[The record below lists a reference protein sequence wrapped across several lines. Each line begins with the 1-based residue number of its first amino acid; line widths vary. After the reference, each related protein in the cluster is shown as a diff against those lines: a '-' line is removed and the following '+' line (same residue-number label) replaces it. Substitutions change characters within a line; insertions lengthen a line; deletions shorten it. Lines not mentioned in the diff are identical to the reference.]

1 VERLSQILTRLRVVL
16 LSCTSTLI
24 AVLLG
29 CATSK
34 YVPYESSVTPT
45 ANPLVAQYSVRQYH
59 TGFSVWVE
67 FGTDTKYGRQTSV
80 VSDSASV
87 TGGAAVNV
95 LVAGMLPKTT
105 YHMRAHVDSPS
116 GSWVDQDQTFTTGA
130 LPTDPPAPKFTVT
143 AGSGSSTVPS
153 PGVELLSLV
162 NTTGAKVMQAVIADQ
177 KGNVIWSCPVAAL
190 PIKPLDNGHFVV
202 VTFTDLLE
210 IDLACNTIRD
220 ISLPQM
226 NEALQAAG
234 YSFPPLN
241 IFHHDVLVLPN
252 GHWIALAQITKN
264 FEDLPGY
271 PGTTGVQGD
280 VLLDIDPTGNVVWA
294 WSSFDYLDVN
304 RHLLAFPDWTHSNA
318 IVYTADGNLLLSM
331 RHQSWVLKID
341 YANGTG
347 TGNILWK
354 LGEDGD
360 FTLLSAD
367 SSQWFYAQHY
377 PNVLSSNGSQMTL
390 AVWDNGNLRIEPDG
404 TACGSTPTAPACYS
418 RATIFQVDEQTHI
431 ANLQWQDLPGF
442 FSQWGGSIGSLANG
456 DVEFDLTSPV
466 DQTTPLNQS
475 TSQIMEVTRDS
486 QQLVWQMNVA
496 GANAYRAY
504 RIPSL
509 YPGVTWQ
516 K

>member
-1 VERLSQILTRLRVVL
+1 V
-16 LSCTSTLI
+16 
-24 AVLLG
+24 A
-29 CATSK
+29 
-34 YVPYESSVTPT
+34 PT
-45 ANPLVAQYSVRQYH
+45 ANPLVAQYSVRHYH
-59 TGFSVWVE
+59 SGFSVWVE
-67 FGTDTKYGRQTSV
+67 FGTDTSYGRQTSAV
-80 VSDSASV
+80 GDSSPAV
-87 TGGAAVNV
+87 GGAAVNV
-95 LVAGMLPKTT
+95 LVAGMLPNTT
-105 YHMRAHVDSPS
+105 YHMRAHVDSPT
-116 GSWVDQDQTFTTGA
+116 GSWVDQDQMFTTGA
-130 LPTDPPAPKFTVT
+130 LPTDPPVPQFTVVG
-143 AGSGSSTVPS
+143 AASGSSTSPS

-162 NTTGAKVMQAVIADQ
+162 NTSGAKVMQAVVADQ
-177 KGNVIWSCPVAAL
+177 TGNVIWFCPVAAL
-190 PIKPLDNGHFVV
+190 PIRPLDNGHFAV

-210 IDLACNTIRD
+210 IDLTCNTIRD
-220 ISLPQM
+220 ISLSQM
-226 NEALQAAG
+226 NESLQANG

-264 FEDLPGY
+264 FDDLPGY

-280 VLLDIDPTGNVVWA
+280 VLLDIDPTGNVVWT
-294 WSSFDYLDVN
+294 WSSFDHLDVN

-318 IVYTADGNLLLSM
+318 LVYTADGNLLLSM
-331 RHQSWVLKID
+331 RHQSWILKID

-347 TGNILWK
+347 TGNVLWK

-360 FTLLSAD
+360 FLLGNGD

-377 PNVLSSNGSQMTL
+377 PNLLSSNGGQMTL

-404 TACGSTPTAPACYS
+404 TACGSSPTAPACYS
-418 RATIFQVDEQTHI
+418 RATIFQVDEDSHQ
-431 ANLQWQDLPGF
+431 AYLQWQNLPGF

-456 DVEFDLTSPV
+456 NIEFDLTSPV
-466 DQTTPLNQS
+466 DPTTPLNQS
-475 TSQIMEVTRDS
+475 TSQIMEVTHDT